1 MSRAKRPNIVSVEPA
16 RGHVLRIRW
25 RDHGEDAV
33 DLSESIATRRALSAL
48 KKPKVFAK
56 ARPGEHGWT
65 VSWGKDIELD
75 ADYLHRL
82 ARYQAKDSLRPE
94 AFRNWR
100 AKHGLSQ
107 AKAAAALGV
116 SDRMIKYYEDGS
128 HMIPKTVMLAC
139 RGFDALRSGAA
150 A

>member
-16 RGHVLRIRW
+16 RGYVLRVRW
-25 RDHGEDAV
+25 RDHGEDIV
-33 DLSESIATRRALSAL
+33 DLAELIAAKRALAAL
-48 KKPKVFAK
+48 KKPKIFAK

-65 VSWGKDIELD
+65 VRWGGNIELD
-75 ADYLHRL
+75 AEYLYRL
-82 ARYQAKDSLRPE
+82 ARYQAKESLRPE

-116 SDRMIKYYEDGS
+116 SDRMVKYYEDGS

-139 RGFDALRSGAA
+139 RGYDALRSAA
-150 A
+150 

>member
-1 MSRAKRPNIVSVEPA
+1 MSRAKRPNIESVEPA
-16 RGHVLRIRW
+16 RGHLLRIRW
-25 RDHGEDAV
+25 RDHDEDTV
-33 DLSESIATRRALSAL
+33 DLSELIATRRALAAL

-56 ARPGEHGWT
+56 ARPGAHGWT
-65 VSWGKDIELD
+65 VRWSQNIELD
-75 ADYLHRL
+75 ADHLHRL

-94 AFRNWR
+94 AFRSWR

-139 RGFDALRSGAA
+139 RGYDAMRSGIAA
-150 A
+150 

>member
-1 MSRAKRPNIVSVEPA
+1 MSRAKRPNIVAVEPV
-16 RGHVLRIRW
+16 RGCLLRVRW

-33 DLSESIATRRALSAL
+33 DLSELIAARRALATL
-48 KKPKVFAK
+48 KKPKIFAK

-65 VSWGKDIELD
+65 VRWGVDLELD
-75 ADYLHRL
+75 SDHLYRL

-107 AKAAAALGV
+107 AKAADALGV
-116 SDRMIKYYEDGS
+116 SDRMVKYYEDGS

-139 RGFDALRSGAA
+139 RGYDALRSAA
-150 A
+150 

>member
-1 MSRAKRPNIVSVEPA
+1 MSRAKRPNIVAVETM
-16 RGHVLRIRW
+16 RGYALRVRW
-25 RDHGEDAV
+25 RDHGEDIV
-33 DLSESIATRRALSAL
+33 DLAELIAARRALAHL

-65 VSWGKDIELD
+65 VRWSGDLELD
-75 ADYLHRL
+75 ADHLYRL
-82 ARYQAKDSLRPE
+82 ARYQTKESLRPE

-116 SDRMIKYYEDGS
+116 SDRMVKYYEDGS

-139 RGFDALRSGAA
+139 RGYDALRSAA
-150 A
+150 

>member
-1 MSRAKRPNIVSVEPA
+1 MSRAKRPNIESVEPA
-16 RGHVLRIRW
+16 RGHLLRIRW
-25 RDHGEDAV
+25 RDHDEDTV
-33 DLSESIATRRALSAL
+33 DLSELIATRRALAAL

-56 ARPGEHGWT
+56 ARPGAHGWT
-65 VSWGKDIELD
+65 VRWSQNIELD
-75 ADYLHRL
+75 ADHLYRL

-94 AFRNWR
+94 AFRSWR

-139 RGFDALRSGAA
+139 RGYDAMRSGIAA
-150 A
+150 